1 MQVSIHAA
9 KTNLSKLLKAVAAGE
24 EVVIAR
30 GKTPVARLVPFQERT
45 FKIGLRDGTL
55 NRPLP
60 DFLEPSGEDDLTAW
74 EGGA

>member
-9 KTNLSKLLKAVAAGE
+9 KTNLSKLIEAVAAGE

-45 FKIGLRDGTL
+45 FKIGLRDDTL
-55 NRPLP
+55 AQPLP